1 MSAELGSFILR
12 TFLYFSYS
20 SLLSTHIPDPFS
32 DVKLPITCYEFT
44 ANKTQ
49 RKTKRPLQK
58 ATKKN
63 YTMSSSSSSSSSH
76 KDKKLSKKE
85 REKVYCLCTFI
96 CAWESVLSCL
106 ITLCDPYYDL
116 LSHNVF
122 FSISSLRSIQEL
134 RDDGF
139 KKISCVNLDVVSDR
153 IIGDKRHERER
164 DYKLKTQEKG
174 VAALRE
180 KQPAVSATFD
190 AFTRMAAGLE
200 RRSIADTLADSNRPT
215 WEQYKKDNEDK
226 LQHGGMEAKKMAE
239 YRQQLDRERELKLSR
254 GSNHQSKD
262 IGISDSDE
270 GEDDGDGDGEKKK
283 KRKEKKSKKHK
294 KEKKGKHKKDK
305 KRKRDSDGS
314 SSDDSDEE
322 GMSKSNLNPNPILIL
337 TTIYP

>member
-1 MSAELGSFILR
+1 M
-12 TFLYFSYS
+12 
-20 SLLSTHIPDPFS
+20 
-32 DVKLPITCYEFT
+32 
-44 ANKTQ
+44 
-49 RKTKRPLQK
+49 
-58 ATKKN
+58 
-63 YTMSSSSSSSSSH
+63 
-76 KDKKLSKKE
+76 
-85 REKVYCLCTFI
+85 
-96 CAWESVLSCL
+96 
-106 ITLCDPYYDL
+106 
-116 LSHNVF
+116 
-122 FSISSLRSIQEL
+122 
-134 RDDGF
+134 
-139 KKISCVNLDVVSDR
+139 NLDVVSDR

-270 GEDDGDGDGEKKK
+270 GEDDDGDGEQGDKKK

-322 GMSKSNLNPNPILIL
+322 GGGKKSKKDVPAGEMRLSEIMMNDDDDD
-337 TTIYP
+337 YV